1 MLLEEL
7 IMQLIVAINT
17 EDLLQVKNIV
27 NNINNRSLSSEEKKQ
42 INKLLNLTHT
52 GGSYPNPINNKC
64 IDYIMDNLNLPFYKE
79 MLFQR
84 EQYRIRQEKNPLIIE
99 EYIQKLLNK
108 NDYPHAK
115 DEQQVI
121 RFLIEAA
128 TLLKDREKIS
138 YYFSL
143 IQKKFFNKEGDNL

>member
-64 IDYIMDNLNLPFYKE
+64 IDYIMDNLDLPFYKE
-79 MLFQR
+79 MLF
-84 EQYRIRQEKNPLIIE
+84 
-99 EYIQKLLNK
+99 
-108 NDYPHAK
+108 
-115 DEQQVI
+115 
-121 RFLIEAA
+121 
-128 TLLKDREKIS
+128 
-138 YYFSL
+138 
-143 IQKKFFNKEGDNL
+143 